1 MLGELWG
8 RDVGGQ
14 RRYWGSLGPRA
25 RLLLLEGPWKG
36 STEAGVC
43 HPLPG
48 LWIAPSHHCTH
59 VPANLASRGSCGRSA
74 SLVLPGPSSRLA
86 PQECEFLQGRGTT
99 KVDTCQFSQEMDQ
112 KASLGLACSNKLSTQ
127 RMQMAPSGPNLG
139 HPPPGRGGPI
149 SPTHLPLKIPLR
161 NTAPFHTPN
170 LGRYPTLTSHSL
182 QLQACQQHPEAVPY
196 CSVLAAWH
204 TGPLTHSPGSSAS
217 YVRSHGYTLWS

>member
-8 RDVGGQ
+8 SDIGGQ
-14 RRYWGSLGPRA
+14 RRYWGSPGLLA
-25 RLLLLEGPWKG
+25 RLLPLEGPWKG

-74 SLVLPGPSSRLA
+74 SSVFPGPSSTLA
-86 PQECEFLQGRGTT
+86 PQEREFLQGRGTT
-99 KVDTCQFSQEMDQ
+99 KVDTRQFSQEMDQ

-149 SPTHLPLKIPLR
+149 SPSHLPLKIPLR
-161 NTAPFHTPN
+161 NTAPFYTPN
-170 LGRYPTLTSHSL
+170 LAPSHPTACNYKPASNTQRLCLTALCLQPGTQVPSHT
-182 QLQACQQHPEAVPY
+182 P
-196 CSVLAAWH
+196 LAALLPMH
-204 TGPLTHSPGSSAS
+204 AATATRRGHKL
-217 YVRSHGYTLWS
+217 